1 MPRSGAHLTRFQRIN
16 LWLGLAAL
24 ALVGCMAVSQ
34 TNVRLGTEAAIGS
47 AYGSN

>member
-1 MPRSGAHLTRFQRIN
+1 MTRFQRIN

-24 ALVGCMAVSQ
+24 ALVGCMAITQ
-34 TNVRLGTEAAIGS
+34 TNVRLGAEAATGS

>member
-1 MPRSGAHLTRFQRIN
+1 MTRFQRIN

-24 ALVGCMAVSQ
+24 ALVGCMAMSQ
-34 TNVRLGTEAAIGS
+34 TQVRLGAETATGS

>member
-1 MPRSGAHLTRFQRIN
+1 MTRFQRIN

-34 TNVRLGTEAAIGS
+34 TNLRLGAEAGAGS